1 MRTRPI
7 VIAALALF
15 TAAAAATAAERPQ
28 PVDSTPPVEKNP
40 ELPPQRT
47 PKPVD
52 PLAAEKRNDTALTS
66 FERLDTD
73 KDGKLSKT
81 ELGADQGAGMD
92 FGRIDRDGDGSIS
105 REEWNAHWQERK
117 DKHGDGAIPRGGRA

>member
-1 MRTRPI
+1 MKTRLI
-7 VIAALALF
+7 VIAALAVL
-15 TAAAAATAAERPQ
+15 AASGSNGAVSERPQ
-28 PVDSTPPVEKNP
+28 PVDSSPTAENNP
-40 ELPPQRT
+40 ELPPQPA

-52 PLAAEKRNDTALTS
+52 PLAADKRNDSPLTS

-81 ELGADQGAGMD
+81 ELGDNEGAGMD
-92 FGRIDRDGDGSIS
+92 FSRIDRDGDGSIS

-117 DKHGDGAIPRGGRA
+117 DPRDSSSIAGASA